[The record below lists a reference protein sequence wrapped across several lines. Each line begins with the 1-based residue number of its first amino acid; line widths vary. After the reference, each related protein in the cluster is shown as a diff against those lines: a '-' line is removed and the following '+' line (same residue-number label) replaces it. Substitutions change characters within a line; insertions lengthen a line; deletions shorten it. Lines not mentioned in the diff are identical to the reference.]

1 MIPPPTA
8 VATAGGGLLV
18 LAIAIPAIGVLLGFA
33 LGSRAAERL
42 AFGVVVAALAI
53 AVAVV
58 ARLAES
64 EAPLVYLLGGWGPPL
79 GVALRADG
87 LSAVMMLMASVVM
100 LGVAVF
106 ARADFATPRGTGD
119 ARAPLVFW
127 TMLMAILG
135 ALNVVVL
142 SGDLFTLYVA
152 LELLTFAAV
161 PLVCLDGRAETL
173 RAALRY
179 LLFALA
185 GSLLYLAGCALLY
198 GAYGTLDIALIAGGA
213 RADITTVVAVAIMTA
228 GLLAKTALFPLHL
241 WLPPAHAGAPAA
253 ASAILS
259 ALVVKGSWFIV
270 LRLWLDAAPTV
281 ISPAAA
287 QLLGAF
293 GAGAI
298 VVGSLVAIQ
307 QVRLKLMVAY
317 STVAQLGYLFLLFP
331 LALGVHGLSAG
342 SGAAVTGGV
351 LQVVSHATAKAA
363 MFMAA
368 GLVYVALGHDR
379 VKDLGGIARVLP
391 MSVAAF
397 ALGGIA
403 LIGLPP
409 AVGFLAKW
417 LLLSAALASGQW
429 WWAVVLVLGGL
440 LTACYVFPLLARAL
454 ASDAEPKIVRAVPRS
469 QEAAALALAI
479 VSTLLGLVAL
489 APVDL
494 VQVGRPA
501 LTVGTP

>member
-1 MIPPPTA
+1 
-8 VATAGGGLLV
+8 
-18 LAIAIPAIGVLLGFA
+18 
-33 LGSRAAERL
+33 
-42 AFGVVVAALAI
+42 
-53 AVAVV
+53 
-58 ARLAES
+58 
-64 EAPLVYLLGGWGPPL
+64 
-79 GVALRADG
+79 
-87 LSAVMMLMASVVM
+87 
-100 LGVAVF
+100 
-106 ARADFATPRGTGD
+106 
-119 ARAPLVFW
+119 
-127 TMLMAILG
+127 
-135 ALNVVVL
+135 
-142 SGDLFTLYVA
+142 
-152 LELLTFAAV
+152 
-161 PLVCLDGRAETL
+161 
-173 RAALRY
+173 
-179 LLFALA
+179 
-185 GSLLYLAGCALLY
+185 
-198 GAYGTLDIALIAGGA
+198 
-213 RADITTVVAVAIMTA
+213 
-228 GLLAKTALFPLHL
+228 
-241 WLPPAHAGAPAA
+241 
-253 ASAILS
+253 
-259 ALVVKGSWFIV
+259 VKGSWFIV

-287 QLLGAF
+287 QFLGAL
-293 GAGAI
+293 GGGAI

-331 LALGVHGLSAG
+331 LALGAHGLSAG

-417 LLLSAALASGQW
+417 LLLGAALASGQW
-429 WWAVVLVLGGL
+429 WWALVLVLGGL
-440 LTACYVFPLLARAL
+440 LTACYVFPFLARAL
-454 ASDAEPKIVRAVPRS
+454 ASDAEPKIVRAVPRL

>member
-1 MIPPPTA
+1 MTGALPA
-8 VATAGGGLLV
+8 MATPGGALLV
-18 LAIAIPAIGVLLGFA
+18 LAIAIPAVGVLLGFTF
-33 LGSRAAERL
+33 GSRAAERL
-42 AFGVVVAALAI
+42 AIAVVVIVLALSVAI
-53 AVAVV
+53 AMQ
-58 ARLAES
+58 LSES
-64 EAPLVYLLGGWGPPL
+64 NAPLVYLLGGWSPPL

-87 LSAVMMLMASVVM
+87 LSAVMMMMASVVM
-100 LGVAVF
+100 LAVAVF
-106 ARADFATPRGTGD
+106 ARNDFATPHGSTD

-127 TMLMAILG
+127 SMLMAILG

-179 LLFALA
+179 MLFALA
-185 GSLLYLAGCALLY
+185 GSLLYLAGTALFY
-198 GAYGTLDIALIAGGA
+198 GAYGTLDMALIARDA
-213 RADITTVVAVAIMTA
+213 RADAPTIVATAIMTA

-253 ASAILS
+253 ASAVLS

-270 LRLWLDAAPTV
+270 LRLWLDAVPTV

-287 QLLGAF
+287 QCLGAL
-293 GAGAI
+293 GAAAI
-298 VVGSLVAIQ
+298 VFGSVVAIQ
-307 QVRLKLMVAY
+307 QARLKLMVAY

-331 LALGVHGLSAG
+331 LALGTEQLVAA
-342 SGAAVTGGV
+342 SGPAVTGGL

-379 VKDLGGIARVLP
+379 VKDLGGIARALP

-397 ALGGIA
+397 TLGGIA

-409 AVGFLAKW
+409 AGGFVAKW
-417 LLLSAALASGQW
+417 LLLGSALASGQW
-429 WWAVVLVLGGL
+429 WWAVVLVIGGL
-440 LTACYVFPLLARAL
+440 LTACYVFPLLARAV
-454 ASDAEPKIVRAVPRS
+454 ASDVQPKIVNAVPRS
-469 QEAAALALAI
+469 QESAVLALAI

-489 APVDL
+489 LPLDL
-494 VQVGRPA
+494 VQVGRA
-501 LTVGTP
+501 AAGGGMR